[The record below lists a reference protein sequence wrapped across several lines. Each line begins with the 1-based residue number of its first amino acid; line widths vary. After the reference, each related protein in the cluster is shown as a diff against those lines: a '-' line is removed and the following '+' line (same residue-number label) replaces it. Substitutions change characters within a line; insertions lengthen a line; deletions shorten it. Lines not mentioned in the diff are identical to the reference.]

1 MSTKDSPSGIVRS
14 YYRGIETDLTLQQL
28 EQLYKELEA
37 YFLTEMQCRRKNYH
51 IQLNRGFQNGTPYKK
66 SHLFGWLF
74 CYLGVAIL

>member
-37 YFLTEMQCRRKNYH
+37 YFF
-51 IQLNRGFQNGTPYKK
+51 NRDAVQEEELPYTTR
-66 SHLFGWLF
+66 
-74 CYLGVAIL
+74 